1 VGEVPL
7 VYPMDE
13 PTLPN
18 SIPELSIKT
27 GGWGLGGATGGPKT
41 IGAKHDSSVWV
52 KDDSQL

>member
-1 VGEVPL
+1 MPR

-27 GGWGLGGATGGPKT
+27 GGWGLGGAAGGPKT